1 MEKNKLQ
8 TSDLATEQKD
18 GVNSMLR
25 TIRTFCYSDDNESPT
40 HVCKQNDLRPTVAS
54 FVT

>member
-25 TIRTFCYSDDNESPT
+25 TIRTFSYSDDNESPHRRCRT
-40 HVCKQNDLRPTVAS
+40 D
-54 FVT
+54 